1 MAKQKLHNKVTSTLQ
16 TTSPL
21 ECFNPPLLGERSA
34 LFTMLSSDTPCCTQ
48 PVDSVVKQFDEETK
62 KMLALQY
69 PEAVRPGGQRPSQNI
84 LSKPSRLVH
93 NSLLYLFDLKT
104 SMEVS
109 APTGDCWHWTDDQWK
124 RWIESNSFNLSHDPF
139 HLGQCWIYC
148 GPTRNDGYVQTA
160 IGVSH
165 KGNKKPNRPLL
176 HNVSYVLKNPQDAKL
191 LAERFYLDPEVN
203 VPLAQN
209 KVPLENKSFKDLK
222 LEVSHLCHIS
232 SCFNPWHLVL
242 EPHSINEDR
251 KGCKY
256 GCPHRCPHNP
266 KCLFDTRF

>member
-1 MAKQKLHNKVTSTLQ
+1 MEPSPKKAKQTNGKTQ
-16 TTSPL
+16 AIGSP
-21 ECFNPPLLGERSA
+21 PPCTPSA
-34 LFTMLSSDTPCCTQ
+34 LFIRLASDTPCCTQ

-62 KMLALQY
+62 KMLALHY
-69 PEAVRPGGQRPSQNI
+69 PEAVRPGGQRPSQNT
-84 LSKPSRLVH
+84 LTKPSKLVH
-93 NSLLYLFDLKT
+93 NSLLYLLDSKT
-104 SMEVS
+104 SVEVS
-109 APTGDCWHWTDDQWK
+109 EPTGDCWYWTNDQWK

-148 GPTRNDGYVQTA
+148 GPSRNDGYVQTA
-160 IGVSH
+160 IGFSH
-165 KGNKKPNRPLL
+165 KQDQKPNRPML

-191 LAERFYLDPEVN
+191 LAERFYLDPEAN
-203 VPLAQN
+203 VPLSQ
-209 KVPLENKSFKDLK
+209 KEFTLEQKSFKSLK

-256 GCPHRCPHNP
+256 GCPHRCPHSP